1 MKKFNYLFMSML
13 VSFIAFTAC
22 GDDDEETPADPT
34 ITVTESYSIEGAR
47 PLLRPRKFHHTWKSN
62 CGER

>member
-22 GDDDEETPADPT
+22 GDDDEETPARLKLFCYEVHFE
-34 ITVTESYSIEGAR
+34 IYSGYIR
-47 PLLRPRKFHHTWKSN
+47 FKSH
-62 CGER
+62 

>member
-34 ITVTESYSIEGAR
+34 ITVTESYSIEGVVSGGNR
-47 PLLRPRKFHHTWKSN
+47 
-62 CGER
+62 G